1 MSELKWDRE
10 FALEQAGQDEE
21 LLAELVQLFI
31 ETSVED
37 LGKIQAALSAGDAQ
51 GMADAA
57 HSIKGAAASLGI
69 EDIRKAA
76 HEIEKAGRNEEIE
89 KASGSLPDLT
99 NFFLITTNLQPFLR

>member
-1 MSELKWDRE
+1 MNELTWDRE

-21 LLAELVQLFI
+21 LLAELVQLFND
-31 ETSVED
+31 TSAED
-37 LGKIQAALSAGDAQ
+37 LAKIQAALSAGDAQ

-76 HEIEKAGRNEEIE
+76 HEIEKSGRNEDIDR
-89 KASGSLPDLT
+89 ARGGLSDLE
-99 NFFLITTNLQPFLR
+99 NLLGLFKSQT

>member
-1 MSELKWDRE
+1 MSELIWDRE

-21 LLAELVQLFI
+21 LLAELLQLFND
-31 ETSVED
+31 TSAD
-37 LGKIQAALSAGDAQ
+37 DAAKIQAALSAGDAQ

-76 HEIEKAGRNEEIE
+76 YEIEKSGRNEDIDS
-89 KASGSLPDLT
+89 ASAGLPGLEDLLEQFKSQT
-99 NFFLITTNLQPFLR
+99 